1 MPNLQQSMV
10 LDVAKDVRAYLRF
23 EVGIIRGEVS
33 GGPQDLLRE
42 QLASRDR
49 EISRLRA
56 RLGAGEGDV
65 SAGRVPPEHFVWVF
79 GVARTGSSWLGA
91 MMGDLDDHATWY
103 EPYVGD
109 VFGYAYYMRAGEQ
122 QRMREDFILG
132 DPYREVWIRSLRTF
146 VLEGADA
153 RFPGLGEN
161 GYLVVKEPNGSV
173 GAPLLVEALPES
185 RVILLVRDPRDVVAS
200 NLDAHKGGT
209 WTADLM
215 RKGGKEKPPSL
226 AESRPDAFVKGQAR
240 RYVRDVGNAKKA
252 YDAHGGLKVLVR
264 YEDLRADT
272 LQTMKRIYS
281 ELEIPV
287 EEVEL
292 ARSVEKHSWEKI
304 PSEQKGEGKFHR
316 KAKPGGWREDLTS
329 RQAEIVEGVA
339 GSLLREL
346 YPVRSTA

>member
-1 MPNLQQSMV
+1 MLEETGPVRPENL
-10 LDVAKDVRAYLRF
+10 
-23 EVGIIRGEVS
+23 
-33 GGPQDLLRE
+33 
-42 QLASRDR
+42 
-49 EISRLRA
+49 
-56 RLGAGEGDV
+56 
-65 SAGRVPPEHFVWVF
+65 VWVF
-79 GVARTGSSWLGA
+79 GTARTGSSWLSA
-91 MMGDLDDHATWY
+91 IMGEVGGYRRWHEPLVGHLFGNLYYERADH
-103 EPYVGD
+103 
-109 VFGYAYYMRAGEQ
+109 RGED
-122 QRMREDFILG
+122 EHFILG
-132 DPYREVWIRSLRTF
+132 ARYRELWLGTIRRF
-146 VLEGADA
+146 VLDSAAA
-153 RFPGLGEN
+153 RFPKVADE
-161 GYLVVKEPNGSV
+161 GYLIIKEPQGSM
-173 GAPLLVEALPES
+173 GAPLLMEALPES
-185 RVILLVRDPRDVVAS
+185 RMILLVRDPRDVVAS
-200 NLDAHKGGT
+200 NLDAHKEGT

-252 YDAHGGLKVLVR
+252 YDAHRGLKVLVR

-281 ELEIPV
+281 ELEMPV

-304 PSEQKGEGKFHR
+304 PEEEKGEGKFHR